1 MLHRMASTFARRAS
15 ALSISLAIAVFG
27 AGLQAHGADMAP
39 TSAAQDQAPDRVL
52 QHDEAVVHGRV
63 ELPAGHD
70 HVANDCLVLVIAL
83 VALPF
88 GVDAPDVAS
97 DPVSV
102 PLRGSS
108 QSERGPTPRPPR

>member
-15 ALSISLAIAVFG
+15 ALSFSLAIAVLG

-39 TSAAQDQAPDRVL
+39 TSAAQDQAPD
-52 QHDEAVVHGRV
+52 
-63 ELPAGHD
+63 
-70 HVANDCLVLVIAL
+70 HVANDCLVLAIAL
-83 VALPF
+83 VAAPL